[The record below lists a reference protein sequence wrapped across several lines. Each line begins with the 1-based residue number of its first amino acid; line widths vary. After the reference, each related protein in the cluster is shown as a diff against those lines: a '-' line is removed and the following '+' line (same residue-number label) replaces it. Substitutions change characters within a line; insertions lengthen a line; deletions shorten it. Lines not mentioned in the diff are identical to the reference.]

1 VLPEYDL
8 RRIFQQVFVPDTS
21 TTEPVPMRTPVVD
34 RVIDAY
40 RGLRQSN
47 RRIDAADLQRLDDHM
62 DRLAELQRRINATP
76 VRLATCQD
84 FTAPTSDRSEFVEF
98 HEQLNEVVVAAFLC
112 GTSRLAVLGVV
123 EEHYANYVGDWHQE
137 IAHQWFDDAVPQP
150 ALVNV
155 NQQVFEHVFADLAY
169 RLDVEEAPGVTVLDS
184 TLIAWS
190 QESGMSTHESRAMP
204 VITAGSAG
212 GFLRTGQYCDYR
224 NRVASSLLFKDT
236 ADSWTGLPYCQWL
249 ATCLQAM
256 GLPASEWQSVPHNGT
271 AGYGYPLVDTSY
283 GPTHVSG
290 VMANASE
297 VLPFLRA

>member
-190 QESGMSTHESRAMP
+190 QESGMSTHDSRAMP